1 MLVFYALQCL
11 FTFNTHLCYD
21 SIITIK
27 PLLLNHQIL
36 PSLLMTIFIISQLH
50 KAMELE
56 TDKEKYN
63 KMY

>member
-1 MLVFYALQCL
+1 MLVFYALEYL

-36 PSLLMTIFIISQLH
+36 QYLLMTIFIISQLH
-50 KAMELE
+50 KAMEIE